1 MLALCVAQPHL
12 AAAGDKCGNW
22 VVTYYLQQEFGQTE
36 LLMVAAARPAV
47 NGTATGFG
55 LEIVY
60 EFVMTST
67 ADPASDVMGYV
78 RGTAVVV
85 NNTAAATVFFAS
97 NVVHYE
103 YGGVNG
109 TFSQQGEAVFS
120 RPPWEYAVVGGTGDF
135 RRVQGYNVGTFISSS
150 PTPSGSRHIVT
161 YYEAHLCRLGDD

>member
-1 MLALCVAQPHL
+1 MANTRANYIAAALLLLAHCVAQL
-12 AAAGDKCGNW
+12 QLTAAGDKCRNS
-22 VVTYYLQQEFGQTE
+22 VVSYYLQQEVGQTE
-36 LLMVAAARPAV
+36 LRMVAAARPAV

-55 LEIVY
+55 QE
-60 EFVMTST
+60 
-67 ADPASDVMGYV
+67 AS
-78 RGTAVVV
+78 
-85 NNTAAATVFFAS
+85 VFFAS

-135 RRVQGYNVGTFISSS
+135 RRVQGYNVGTIVSSS

-161 YYEAHLCRLGDD
+161 YYEAHLCSIGDN